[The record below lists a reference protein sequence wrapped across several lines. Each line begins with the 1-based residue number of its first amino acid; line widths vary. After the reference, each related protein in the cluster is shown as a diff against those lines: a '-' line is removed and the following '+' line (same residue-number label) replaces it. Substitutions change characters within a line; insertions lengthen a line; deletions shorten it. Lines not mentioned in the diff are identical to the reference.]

1 MITAA
6 PLAAADATLL
16 LAAYAAEMRGLLH
29 GGAVARAEDAAALLE
44 GTPLLGAFDG
54 GVPVGFLLLIEIPEI
69 VFARRCGQI
78 EDLFILPPYRRR
90 GAARVLLAAAESMA
104 RARGLSHIR
113 WFVPEG
119 DAAAIALYEKIAERA
134 AWRGYILRLDANASL

>member
-6 PLAAADATLL
+6 PLVATDATAL

-29 GGAVARAEDAAALLE
+29 GGTVARAEDAVALLD
-44 GTPLLGAFDG
+44 GTPLIGAFDG
-54 GVPVGFLLLIEIPEI
+54 EVPIGFLLLIELPEI

-78 EDLFILPPYRRR
+78 EDLFILPSHRRR
-90 GAARVLLAAAESMA
+90 GAAHVLLAAAESMA
-104 RARGLSHIR
+104 RARGLSHLR

-119 DAAAIALYEKIAERA
+119 DDAAIALYEKVAERA
-134 AWRGYILRLDANASL
+134 AWRGYILRLDADASL